1 MYGEA
6 SSRYVV
12 HGRDA
17 EVLTQAGVKEWKE
30 GNNRSRDTQ
39 KEEEWR
45 VVKVVV
51 DVKGRVG

>member
-30 GNNRSRDTQ
+30 GNNRSRDTR